1 MSSGGSNE
9 NADWVAVEER
19 GLVCCMQGVKD
30 TEGGRVRIW
39 VLENGDKGFLGFG
52 REVRDVVIR
61 VLQAPIF
68 WGWERFCWVQVIEGG
83 RMVCFRHITTQQKY

>member
-39 VLENGDKGFLGFG
+39 VLENGDKGFFWVLGG
-52 REVRDVVIR
+52 
-61 VLQAPIF
+61 
-68 WGWERFCWVQVIEGG
+68 
-83 RMVCFRHITTQQKY
+83 K

>member
-1 MSSGGSNE
+1 
-9 NADWVAVEER
+9 
-19 GLVCCMQGVKD
+19 MQGVKD

-83 RMVCFRHITTQQKY
+83 KNGMLQAHHKTAKILRIRLVTRSTVFLKKLKFFFIKI